1 AQNIIQVFWFYRQFP
16 NWLLENN
23 TRLDIFI
30 VNNNSFK
37 GPFIV
42 PYDILPN
49 MLSIDISDNYLHG
62 PIPTNLGLKMSR
74 NEFQGSIPSSFGNLV
89 FLQCLQLSENN
100 ISGTILMHFIM
111 GCYHGQIFPTNFIWT
126 NLRNLQLDNNH
137 FSGTLPTWMGNMSFL
152 EDIVM
157 AKNHFEDPISTE
169 LCKLVDLRFLDL
181 SDNNL
186 FGSIPSCFNSTSI
199 RIGSLSSLKILLLKE
214 NQLGDQIPIQLC
226 LLQNLNILDLSYN
239 KFSSPIPQC
248 LSNITFDASVQ
259 ENSLKVFFFSGPYS
273 RSLSSYLNT
282 KLKYTE
288 DPNYETFVFDTC

>member
-1 AQNIIQVFWFYRQFP
+1 QFP

-42 PYDILPN
+42 PYDIRPN

-74 NEFQGSIPSSFGNLV
+74 NEFQGSIPSSFGNL
-89 FLQCLQLSENN
+89 LSENN

-111 GCYHGQIFPTNFIWT
+111 GCYHGQIFPTNFIWS

-137 FSGTLPTWMGNMSFL
+137 FSGTLPTWMGNMSFV

-199 RIGSLSSLKILLLKE
+199 RNLELDRSRNNHLTSNIPNWIGSLSSLKILLLKE

-226 LLQNLNILDLSYN
+226 LLQNLNILDISYN
-239 KFSSPIPQC
+239 KFSGPIPQC
-248 LSNITFDASVQ
+248 LSNITFDASV
-259 ENSLKVFFFSGPYS
+259 
-273 RSLSSYLNT
+273 
-282 KLKYTE
+282 
-288 DPNYETFVFDTC
+288 